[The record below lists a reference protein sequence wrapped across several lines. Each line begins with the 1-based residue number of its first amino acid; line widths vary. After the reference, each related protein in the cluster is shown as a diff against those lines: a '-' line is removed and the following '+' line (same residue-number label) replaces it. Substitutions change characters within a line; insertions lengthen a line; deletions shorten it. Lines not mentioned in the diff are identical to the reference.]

1 MSASG
6 ISVIVLAHGAGES
19 LGDTLASLAA
29 QTHTGLDVLVM
40 DDGAGAAAE
49 TTVPDE
55 RFRIVRRGALSRGA
69 AREAGVAES
78 RGEFLLFVNG
88 GDELPASAAAT
99 LLASL
104 ERSGS
109 DIALGREAVRRWDG
123 QVSRW
128 KPRPAVTGPATGTDV
143 RRSPELV
150 GDRRV
155 SGKLFRRSF
164 WMARKLEFPDVG
176 WHDDLPVAVQ
186 ALHLAEGVDVL
197 PDVVLHRRGPRFGT
211 TTEAQEIAD
220 GFGAVTLATSW
231 LGEHGHA
238 DARRHLQF
246 LAVTGELQVFLDALP
261 DVPAEERDQVV
272 AQAAAYAAEVP
283 AKVLAAA
290 PALTRLKWHLAS
302 AGHTR
307 ELVKVVRYERGKA
320 SPSIVRDPL
329 RRYVV
334 YPYWKD
340 AAVGVPREVYRAR
353 SEVRLRGRVHAVSWS
368 DGTLLVSGEAYINS
382 VSMRRRWTSVKAM
395 TLRSGGRKIVARA
408 RQTPAPGKKSGWSG
422 FEVAFDTGRLRHHGA
437 WVEGDWTVDASVL
450 NAGVFRRGA
459 LRGGGSGSGAHPPY
473 RYVADDVRIVPRV
486 EDGRFVITVEKVVRR
501 ATALRWEGD
510 ALVIEGTGEAP
521 DELVLT
527 LGDDHLTVPVTSGS
541 GGSASR
547 SGGSGGGPAGV
558 SGGAGGFSA
567 RVEPMALEGPPM
579 PPEQSD
585 DTRDWTVSA
594 GGRRLVLAEGVAD
607 VDRMFG
613 ALEVV
618 AGRGPSGYLRI
629 RRSTTRLSVD
639 DCTWRPDG
647 SLSVTATHP
656 VHGGGQLVLR
666 SRGRSKEHAFD
677 LVADP
682 SSGVLRAEVPV
693 TAVPGV
699 AGVLPLRPGRWDAL
713 FRPPGERALAVALAA
728 HAQQALPEP
737 REVARRGYALE
748 ARDGR
753 LAVSVTGDV
762 TPEEKSA
769 GTKYREEARRRV
781 DRDGLRD
788 AVLFSCFSGR
798 QYSDSPKSIQQEL
811 RRRGA
816 DLEQLWV
823 VNDAQVELPSG
834 LRAVRLNGR
843 EWNEALA
850 TSRYIVTNHRLGD
863 AFRRHPDQVV
873 LQTWH
878 GTPLKKIGSDIKEV
892 HFAYAPGMKKALHA
906 KTGGGPVLPE
916 WSHLLS
922 PNPFSTEIFR
932 RAFAFKGEMLEVG
945 YPRNDL
951 MHSPEAGAVAKQV
964 RARLGIPEGKR
975 VVLYA
980 PTWRD
985 DQYYSRGRYKF
996 DMRLDVER
1004 ARAALGDDHVLL
1016 IRLHTNV
1023 VDGVKEDEHGFVRD
1037 VSQYPDITELYL
1049 ISDVMISDY
1058 SSVMFDYANT
1068 GRPMLFFTYD
1078 LADYRD
1084 RLRGFYFDFEA
1095 EAPGP
1100 LVETSDDL
1108 IDAIRDVE
1116 DVCAGHKSRYEA
1128 FVGRFCPLDDGKA
1141 ASRAVDRLFTPAD

>member
-19 LGDTLASLAA
+19 LGGTLASLAA
-29 QTHTGLDVLVM
+29 QTHTGLDVLVV

-49 TTVPDE
+49 TTVPDG

-78 RGEFLLFVNG
+78 RGEFLLFVDG
-88 GDELPASAAAT
+88 GDELPPDAAAT
-99 LLASL
+99 LLAAL

-109 DIALGREAVRRWDG
+109 DIALGREAVRRWNG
-123 QVSRW
+123 QVSQW
-128 KPRPAVTGPATGTDV
+128 KARPAAAAPATGTDV
-143 RRSPELV
+143 RRTPELV

-164 WMARKLEFPDVG
+164 WNAGKLEFPDLG
-176 WHDDLPVAVQ
+176 WYDDLPVTVR

-197 PDVVLHRRGPRFGT
+197 PDVVLHRRGPWFAT

-220 GFGAVTLATSW
+220 GFGAVALATAW

-261 DVPAEERDQVV
+261 DVPAGERDQVV

-290 PALTRLKWHLAS
+290 PALTRLKWHLAG

-320 SPSIVRDPL
+320 SPAIVRDPL

-340 AAVGVPREVYRAR
+340 AKVGVPREVYRAR
-353 SEVRLRGRVHAVSWS
+353 SEVRLRGRVHAVGWS
-368 DGTLLVSGEAYINS
+368 GGTLMISGEAYINS

-408 RQTPAPGKKSGWSG
+408 RQTPVPGRTSGWSG
-422 FEVAFDTGRLRHHGA
+422 FEVAFDTGRLRHCGR

-450 NAGVFRRGA
+450 NAGVFRRGP

-510 ALVIEGTGEAP
+510 ALIIEGTGETP
-521 DELVLT
+521 DELVLS
-527 LGDDHLTVPVTSGS
+527 LGDDRVTVPV
-541 GGSASR
+541 AA
-547 SGGSGGGPAGV
+547 AGD
-558 SGGAGGFSA
+558 GFAA
-567 RVEPMALEGPPM
+567 RVEPMALVGPPM
-579 PPEQSD
+579 PPDQSD

-594 GGRRLVLAEGVAD
+594 GGRRLVLAEGVGD

-618 AGRGPSGYLRI
+618 AGRGPSGYLRL
-629 RRSTTRLSVD
+629 RRSTVRLSVD

-666 SRGRSKEHAFD
+666 SRGRRKEHAFD

-693 TAVPGV
+693 AAVPGV
-699 AGVLPLRPGRWDAL
+699 AGVLPLRPGRWDVL
-713 FRPPGERALAVALAA
+713 FRPPGERALAVGLSA

-769 GTKYREEARRRV
+769 GAKYREEARRRV

-798 QYSDSPKSIQQEL
+798 QYSDSPKAIQQEL
-811 RRRGA
+811 LRRGS

-834 LRAVRLNGR
+834 LTAVRLNGR

-951 MHSPEAGAVAKQV
+951 MHSPEAGAVAEQV
-964 RARLGIPEGKR
+964 RARLGIPDGKR

-1023 VDGVKEDEHGFVRD
+1023 VDGVEEDEHGFVRD

-1049 ISDVMISDY
+1049 VSDVMISDY

-1116 DVCAGHKSRYEA
+1116 GACTGHKSRYEA
-1128 FVGRFCPLDDGKA
+1128 FVDRFCPLDDGKA
-1141 ASRAVDRLFTPAD
+1141 ASRAVDRVFDPAGSGRS